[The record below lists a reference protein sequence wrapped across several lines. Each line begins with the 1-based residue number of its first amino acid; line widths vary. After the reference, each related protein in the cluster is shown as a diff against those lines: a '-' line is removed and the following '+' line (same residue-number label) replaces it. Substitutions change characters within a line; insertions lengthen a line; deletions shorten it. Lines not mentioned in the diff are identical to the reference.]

1 MAIAIGFKGSFVTAL
16 DNVPDPPIL
25 SSFLTINSAF
35 SEISFL
41 DSRSISFVF
50 TTIGTGALACISV
63 VFEESARHTFT
74 PLLTHDSILQ
84 QLQFAKMSQFSFSMD
99 SLQIVSQSTSNNFS
113 VALPDYM
120 INDFAIVNAHLKTTF
135 HHTFTPLLVTRLLF
149 QSFSFEKP
157 HCLLCMLMPSLLEHK
172 LPPAINNQFT
182 VAARSVVSFETS
194 VYHILT
200 PPLVPLFK
208 NILQSAFVSCLLL
221 SLAMSNRKSGIA
233 ASLLIDRSAAETSHF
248 ATLSELLI
256 YILLTP
262 LLMYCVLILRR
273 LSVSVLPQLHSLSS
287 GCLFPVS
294 VCL

>member
-25 SSFLTINSAF
+25 SLVFTINSAF

-50 TTIGTGALACISV
+50 TTIGSVAPACISV

-113 VALPDYM
+113 VPDYM

-149 QSFSFEKP
+149 QSFSFAKP
-157 HCLLCMLMPSLLEHK
+157 HCLLCMLMPSLLELK

-248 ATLSELLI
+248 ATLSELLT

-262 LLMYCVLILRR
+262 LLMYCVLILCR